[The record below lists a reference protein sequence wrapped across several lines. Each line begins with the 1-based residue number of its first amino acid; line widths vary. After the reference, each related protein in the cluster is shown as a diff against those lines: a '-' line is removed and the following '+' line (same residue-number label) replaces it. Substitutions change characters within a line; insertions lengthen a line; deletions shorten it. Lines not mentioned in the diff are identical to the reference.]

1 MVKSPSSR
9 LGHRVGVRFR
19 YARYAFVP
27 IMQCAVAAGI
37 AWWVATEVI
46 GHQRPF
52 FAPVAAVVSLNGS
65 RRTRRAVEL
74 VVGVSVG
81 VGIGDLL
88 IAVIGSGAWQIALV
102 VALAM
107 TTAVVLDGG
116 PLIATQAGSSA
127 VLVATLLPPGGSGGW
142 DRCLDALV
150 GGVIGLLVVT
160 LLPADPIPPVRKAV
174 IAVLDELSSTLRAVG
189 TTIAGRDLSGAEAV
203 LARVR
208 SAQPLVDRL
217 RETVRTS
224 NEIAR
229 FAPTRWSNRA
239 RLRRYSSLADHV
251 DYALR
256 NTRVLARRAYVA
268 LRDQE
273 STVAGLPDLLATLAG
288 AIDVIR
294 GGLLTGQD
302 VSEGSPPLMAAA
314 RAIGTVQGE
323 NQGFSSLVIVA
334 QLRSAAVDLLQASG
348 LSLEQ
353 AQLVLEHEPPASP

>member
-1 MVKSPSSR
+1 M
-9 LGHRVGVRFR
+9 
-19 YARYAFVP
+19 
-27 IMQCAVAAGI
+27 
-37 AWWVATEVI
+37 
-46 GHQRPF
+46 
-52 FAPVAAVVSLNGS
+52 
-65 RRTRRAVEL
+65 
-74 VVGVSVG
+74 
-81 VGIGDLL
+81 
-88 IAVIGSGAWQIALV
+88 
-102 VALAM
+102 
-107 TTAVVLDGG
+107 
-116 PLIATQAGSSA
+116 
-127 VLVATLLPPGGSGGW
+127 LVATLLPPGGSGGL

-174 IAVLDELSSTLRAVG
+174 IAVLDEFSSTLRAVG
-189 TTIAGRDLSGAEAV
+189 TTMSGGDLSGAEAV
-203 LARVR
+203 LSRVR

-256 NTRVLARRAYVA
+256 STRVLARRAYVA

-273 STVAGLPDLLATLAG
+273 STAAELPDLLATLAG

-294 GGLLTGQD
+294 GGLMAGHD
-302 VSEGSPPLMAAA
+302 VPQRCPPLLSAA

-323 NQGFSSLVIVA
+323 DQGFSSHVILA

-353 AQLVLEHEPPASP
+353 AQLVLQLEPPASP